1 MQALP
6 SYDEF
11 RQEVGSAFTVAAVVD
26 DASDELFEVDLRLHA
41 ISELVETPTARTWA
55 LDFRGPADFTFEQG
69 IASLDH
75 ARFGRIDLFLVPA
88 GPLDGEMS
96 YEAVFSLL
104 VEP

>member
-1 MQALP
+1 MVSLP

-11 RQEVGSAFTVAAVVD
+11 REAVGSTFTVAAVVD
-26 DASDELFEVDLRLHA
+26 PESEDLFEVDLRLHA
-41 ISELVETPTARTWA
+41 ISALVDTPAARNWV
-55 LDFRGPADFTFEQG
+55 LEFRGPAEWSFEQG

-88 GPLDGEMS
+88 GQRDGEAA
-96 YEAVFSLL
+96 YEAVFALL

>member
-1 MQALP
+1 MPPLP

-11 RQEVGSAFTVAAVVD
+11 REEVGSTFTVAAVID
-26 DASDELFEVDLRLHA
+26 DASDALFELDLRLHA
-41 ISELVETPTARTWA
+41 ISEVVETPTARTWA

-75 ARFGRIDLFLVPA
+75 ARFGRIDLFLVPV
-88 GPLDGEMS
+88 GPLDGAMA

-104 VEP
+104 VES